1 MRVRVYANL
10 RELVNGKT
18 IELDLRRET
27 DVRSVLRELG
37 AAHPALDA
45 KLWDADNRLSKSVQV
60 LVNGRPI
67 AFLNGLETA
76 VAPQDTVDL
85 FPPVG
90 GG

>member
-10 RELVNGKT
+10 RELVNSKT
-18 IELDLRRET
+18 IEV
-27 DVRSVLRELG
+27 DVSGATEIRHVLREIG

-45 KLWDADNRLSKSVQV
+45 KLWDANNGLSKSVQV

-67 AFLNGLETA
+67 GFLNGLET
-76 VAPQDTVDL
+76 VVSPEDIVDL

>member
-1 MRVRVYANL
+1 MRVRFYATL
-10 RELVNGKT
+10 RELVNSKT

-27 DVRSVLRELG
+27 DVRNILRELG

-45 KLWDADNRLSKSVQV
+45 KLWDAGDQLSKSVQV

-67 AFLNGLETA
+67 AFLNGLETV

>member
-1 MRVRVYANL
+1 MRVRVYATL
-10 RELVNGKT
+10 RELVNSKSV
-18 IELDLRRET
+18 ELDVRRET
-27 DVRSVLRELG
+27 DVRNVLRELG
-37 AAHPALDA
+37 AAYPALDA
-45 KLWDADNRLSKSVQV
+45 KLWDANNGLSKSVQV

-76 VAPQDTVDL
+76 VSPGDTVDL